1 MLRTASAALALSAAL
16 LSGCHPKS
24 ATVTQSRDLYAADWA
39 VDPKSPGPDLPPAG
53 QSLFDRL
60 VPDPVPYPL
69 TDLIARVETR
79 LGAKFDRVL
88 IPLGRSL
95 QRSAG
100 APEFFRYPRAVLA
113 MTTEPESRAGIYAK
127 DRLFLGYQE
136 KASII
141 EVISYNDAAGR
152 FEFQLVKN
160 YGPGKTPQVYYARRE
175 VCTVCH
181 QNHAPLFPRQL
192 WDETNA
198 NPKVSRLLSQVSE
211 TFYGIAASQSA
222 DVPYRI
228 DSAVHRAN
236 QFSVAQTAWREA
248 GSDTLR
254 AALLRAAVLYRLADS
269 RDFDWKD
276 SAAPLE
282 ARWRER
288 WPRGI
293 RLPNPEISNRNPLA
307 VLSRGGPSADAEVV
321 AFLTEKQKHI
331 DNEFEPAVPRPP
343 LEVWQAD
350 DATVERVAAA
360 LGRLLGDED
369 VRQIDQKLATL
380 PADRLE
386 YRVDGI
392 EGRLATGGVVDRL
405 WSPAGQLRALDVI
418 RRAGPTLTLGRASS
432 GLHARFPNGDRIDH
446 VLLQPSGSVL
456 VLRRESQALKRALPP
471 LPANSFNPAAVRQVL
486 FTALG
491 ITQHPAPNEPTPLR
505 TPRPE
510 TK

>member
-16 LSGCHPKS
+16 LSGCRPKS
-24 ATVTQSRDLYAADWA
+24 EPSPQPRDPFAADWA
-39 VDPKSPGPDLPPAG
+39 VDPKSPGPDLPPTG

-60 VPDPVPYPL
+60 VPDPVPFPL
-69 TDLIARVETR
+69 TDLVARIETR

-113 MTTEPESRAGIYAK
+113 MTSEPDPRAGVYAK

-136 KASII
+136 NASII

-160 YGPGKTPQVYYARRE
+160 YGEGKIPQVYYARRE

-192 WDETNA
+192 WDETSA
-198 NPKVSRLLSQVSE
+198 NPKVSRLLAQVSN
-211 TFYGIAASQSA
+211 TFYGIAASESA

-228 DSAVHRAN
+228 DNTVHRAN
-236 QFSVAQTAWREA
+236 QFSVAQTVWRAA

-269 RDFDWKD
+269 RAFDWKF
-276 SAAPLE
+276 SASPLK
-282 ARWRER
+282 ALWHQR
-288 WPRGI
+288 WPRGM

-307 VLSRGGPSADAEVV
+307 VLTRGGPSADPEVV

-331 DNEFEPAVPRPP
+331 DAEFEPAVPRPP
-343 LEVWQAD
+343 LEIWQAD
-350 DATVERVAAA
+350 DETVERVAAA
-360 LGRLLGDED
+360 LGRFLGDED
-369 VRQIDQKLATL
+369 IRQIDQKLATL
-380 PADRLE
+380 PADRTE
-386 YRVDGI
+386 YRVDRI
-392 EGRLATGGVVDRL
+392 EGRLVTGGVVDRL
-405 WSPAGQLRALDVI
+405 RSDAGELRALDVI
-418 RRAGPTLTLGRASS
+418 RRDGATLTLGRSSS
-432 GLHARFPNGDRIDH
+432 GLHARVPNGDRIDH
-446 VLLQPSGSVL
+446 VLLQRSGSVL
-456 VLRRESQALKRALPP
+456 VLRKESETLKRALAP
-471 LPANSFNPAAVRQVL
+471 LPSQSFDPSAARQML
-486 FTALG
+486 FSALG
-491 ITQHPAPNEPTPLR
+491 IPSRPDREAHSSRRPLSE
-505 TPRPE
+505 PRP
-510 TK
+510 